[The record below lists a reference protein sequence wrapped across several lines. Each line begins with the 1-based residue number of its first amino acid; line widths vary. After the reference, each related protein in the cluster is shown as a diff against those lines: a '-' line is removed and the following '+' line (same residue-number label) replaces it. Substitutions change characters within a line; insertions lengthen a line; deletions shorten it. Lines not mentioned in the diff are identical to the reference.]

1 MMGMASG
8 TVKTLK
14 KGMLATLDR
23 IASRQTALV
32 VVEFEERWSVEVIAE
47 RIKQVE
53 GVLWAERASTTELER
68 AKMRENQ
75 ALMRLAEAQAYIKT
89 LEEALDERPS
99 ASKAKTPE
107 QMGQKWVTP
116 REAALK
122 VGVSFSSIHR
132 AIHDGRIQFR
142 ERHVNVRSMYEV
154 IAESYRP
161 RKGRARK

>member
-53 GVLWAERASTTELER
+53 GVQWAERASTTELER

-89 LEEALDERPS
+89 LEEALNERPS

-107 QMGQKWVTP
+107 QMGQKFISVA
-116 REAALK
+116 EAARKL
-122 VGVSFSSIHR
+122 GVSVSTIYL
-132 AIHDGRIQFR
+132 AIHDDRVQFR
-142 ERHVNVRSMYEV
+142 SRRINVNSSYEV
-154 IAESYRP
+154 VAESFRP
-161 RKGRARK
+161 RVKKAKS

>member
-32 VVEFEERWSVEVIAE
+32 VVEFEQRLSIEVVLE

-89 LEEALDERPS
+89 LEEAPAGSAWAIGTELNLVRRLALRHPDKTVVFLDKDVCLCS
-99 ASKAKTPE
+99 T
-107 QMGQKWVTP
+107 MN
-116 REAALK
+116 
-122 VGVSFSSIHR
+122 
-132 AIHDGRIQFR
+132 RIDLP
-142 ERHVNVRSMYEV
+142 HLV
-154 IAESYRP
+154 
-161 RKGRARK
+161 